1 MIHAIWYSPDD
12 LALVEPRVNASAVAE
27 SLAPTG
33 TPLLMPLL
41 TSTLTLWQVLSVLLI
56 AGGVLAIVLVLRRP
70 PSPPPPGPSTPDA
83 RQSAEQLEQILS
95 EARELLHLVGQRADA
110 QADRL
115 EQLIAQADQR
125 LEHLESALHT
135 SADHVIESKP
145 TERSVS
151 AAHNEDSVPSPAAES
166 IVARIYEMANQGL
179 APIEIARR
187 TGQHAGKVELIL
199 ALRSVGPRPER

>member
-1 MIHAIWYSPDD
+1 MFLAVGPDLRCDAFPIPRVHYAKLRFTTGFQSPDSLHRD
-12 LALVEPRVNASAVAE
+12 RRVAGRLRGAA
-27 SLAPTG
+27 TG
-33 TPLLMPLL
+33 
-41 TSTLTLWQVLSVLLI
+41 
-56 AGGVLAIVLVLRRP
+56 
-70 PSPPPPGPSTPDA
+70 
-83 RQSAEQLEQILS
+83 LEQILA